1 MGSRGLPRGWALDR
15 KRRGAGRGPPQ
26 DHPDTRAFANSLV
39 IDLRAWGETDADT

>member
-15 KRRGAGRGPPQ
+15 KRRALGE
-26 DHPDTRAFANSLV
+26 DHPDIRAFANSLV